1 MLPCRKE
8 WVLLTGAFLP
18 PTPAWLQGCKAVT
31 FQMPK
36 EEKQDFC
43 KGNKRARCG
52 TGQQDSTDPTPLL
65 LHPLQL
71 EHRDRGNASLASD
84 TKNLFTV
91 GKPLPQG
98 LLSPSSL
105 RVMLSSFGEFVNRF
119 L

>member
-18 PTPAWLQGCKAVT
+18 PTPAWLQGCYISDAQGRKR
-31 FQMPK
+31 
-36 EEKQDFC
+36 QDFC